1 MWQAQKTGRERKTRR
16 KVLSLRKEFLGVQLR
31 AVRLSSEK
39 MGRYPKIWQSLMPAI
54 SENTA
59 NTLASNYDFSG
70 GQIENIARKCDVDSI
85 LYGTDVIN
93 EDRIIQYC
101 ADECIVKGEKPK
113 IGFV

>member
-1 MWQAQKTGRERKTRR
+1 MAQR
-16 KVLSLRKEFLGVQLR
+16 
-31 AVRLSSEK
+31 VR
-39 MGRYPKIWQSLMPAI
+39 IWQSLMPAI

-85 LYGTDVIN
+85 LYGTDVVN

-113 IGFV
+113 SGFV